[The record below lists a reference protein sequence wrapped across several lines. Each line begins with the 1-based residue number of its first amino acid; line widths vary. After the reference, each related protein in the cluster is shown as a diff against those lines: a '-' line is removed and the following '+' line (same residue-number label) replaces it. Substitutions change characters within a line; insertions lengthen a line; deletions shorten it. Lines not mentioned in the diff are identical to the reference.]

1 MMFDELRVST
11 DKTPEE
17 NIRIIKSWAEGL
29 VDNLQMLNNQV
40 EDLTKKIN
48 DKK

>member
-1 MMFDELRVST
+1 MIFDDLRVST

-17 NIRIIKSWAEGL
+17 NVKIIKSWAEGL

-40 EDLTKKIN
+40 EELTKAIN
-48 DKK
+48 EKK